1 MACGIHQDVQPP
13 SEPSSEED
21 APYFDAVWRAEATQ
35 AQVFDTL
42 GLPLLE
48 RLLAGVNVC
57 VSVYGHDAHDDGAT
71 QGQLTIWCCSVSP
84 PG

>member
-1 MACGIHQDVQPP
+1 VNGLRRRSPHNVSSRACFI
-13 SEPSSEED
+13 
-21 APYFDAVWRAEATQ
+21 
-35 AQVFDTL
+35 QVFDTL